1 MRILFYPK
9 LNITKEDIL
18 SFLPITNVKCKSKEL
33 QNEGI
38 ISRDYCQDCVYYNDC
53 VMWNDENFLKFY
65 QKYKYCEKC
74 KNLNELLNRG
84 YVLLCWL
91 LQKGGLLPK
100 KYQLQCCSCF
110 RLQDM
115 QSQLH

>member
-1 MRILFYPK
+1 MRILFYPE
-9 LNITKEDIL
+9 LNITKEYL
-18 SFLPITNVKCKSKEL
+18 LCFLPITNVKCRSKEL

-38 ISRDYCQDCVYYNDC
+38 ITRDYCQDCVYYNDC

-74 KNLNELLNRG
+74 KNQNELLNRG
-84 YVLLCWL
+84 YVFICWQ
-91 LQKGGLLPK
+91 LQKDGLLPK
-100 KYQLQCCSCF
+100 KYQLQCCTCF

-115 QSQLH
+115 QSQ